1 MKSNDIDLIQL
12 TNIYIQQN
20 NLAQGINEAEFVDK
34 YFEIYK
40 KISNQFDIKLSKI
53 NEKNSENFQKA
64 FY

>member
-1 MKSNDIDLIQL
+1 MKLSDIDLINL

-20 NLAQGINEAEFVDK
+20 NLAQGINETEFVDK

-40 KISNQFDIKLSKI
+40 KISNQFDIKLSEI
-53 NEKNSENFQKA
+53 DQKNSEIFQKA

>member
-1 MKSNDIDLIQL
+1 MKLNDIDLINL

-20 NLAQGINEAEFVDK
+20 NIAQGITETEFVDK

-40 KISNQFDIKLSKI
+40 KISNQFDIKLSEI
-53 NEKNSENFQKA
+53 VQKNSENFQKA